1 MTLKISNKLYFVFSK
16 NQLLVPVNAD
26 RKHGLIALT
35 SFAIE
40 HINADVNDAI
50 NIARSEHGQHF
61 LVDMQQERV
70 EHADY
75 ELLSLREALG
85 CLSEAD
91 FQHLA
96 QAWQY
101 ALFLRQH
108 RYCGQCG
115 SQMHQVQWE
124 MAMHCHRCQHR
135 SYPRVSPCIIVA
147 VRRGNKILLAKGV
160 RHQTSG
166 FFSTLAGFVE
176 SGETLEH
183 AVHREIKEEVG
194 IEVKNLEYFGSQA
207 WPFPHSIM
215 VGFLA
220 DYADGDLVLD
230 KKEIL
235 EADYFDIDDLPT
247 IPPKLSIAGRLI
259 EETINRIKQN

>member
-1 MTLKISNKLYFVFSK
+1 MSNKLYFVFSN
-16 NQLLVPVNAD
+16 NQLLVPVNAIQEQ
-26 RKHGLIALT
+26 GLMAL
-35 SFAIE
+35 SAFSIE
-40 HINADVNDAI
+40 KINLNIDDAI
-50 NIARSEHGQHF
+50 NIANSDYGCHF
-61 LVDMQQERV
+61 LVDMHKEQV
-70 EHADY
+70 EHADFQ
-75 ELLSLREALG
+75 LMSLREALG
-85 CLSEAD
+85 CLSSAD

-135 SYPRVSPCIIVA
+135 CYPRVSPCIIVA
-147 VRRGNKILLAKGV
+147 VRRDDKILLAKGV

-220 DYADGDLVLD
+220 DYAGGELVLD
-230 KKEIL
+230 KNEIL
-235 EADYFDIDDLPT
+235 EADYFDIDNLPT
-247 IPPKLSIAGRLI
+247 VPPKLSIAGRLI